1 MGCHQPGHRTASVS
15 ASPPTATGQPTF
27 DRHVGHGAHPAA
39 HLAQVDAV
47 VVRLQ
52 PVDDEAADRALLD
65 LLVLAAG
72 QQPLVLAEPGGGNAR
87 VGDFTLQHRNS
98 MLPALHVLQ
107 RPREAEAGLCGEGRD
122 LRRFWRGP

>member
-1 MGCHQPGHRTASVS
+1 MGPETRMGDYQPVDWAPACLCLGL
-15 ASPPTATGQPTF
+15 PQPATGQLTF
-27 DRHVGHGAHPAA
+27 DCHVGHGAHTAA

-72 QQPLVLAEPGGGNAR
+72 QQSLVLTEPGSGNAR

-107 RPREAEAGLCGEGRD
+107 RP
-122 LRRFWRGP
+122 